1 MKKYL
6 IAVGIIAAAYL
17 GYNFYQKKQSI
28 DNVDFDIVD
37 VDLLGLNIKV
47 LFTNIGNSTLN
58 VTAVE
63 NKIYVDNSFIGTANR
78 LSSFS
83 IEKTANTTVEFKLT
97 PSILGGVNALA
108 GLFKT
113 GGAMPKI
120 RVETTINANGILFN
134 KTTNI

>member
-6 IAVGIIAAAYL
+6 IAVGVIAAAYL

-28 DNVDFDIVD
+28 DDVDFDIID
-37 VDLLGLNIKV
+37 VDLLGLSIKV

-63 NKIYVDNSFIGTANR
+63 NKIYVNNAFVGTANR

-97 PSILGGVNALA
+97 PSLIGGVNALA
-108 GLFKT
+108 GMFAA
-113 GGAMPKI
+113 GAVMPKI